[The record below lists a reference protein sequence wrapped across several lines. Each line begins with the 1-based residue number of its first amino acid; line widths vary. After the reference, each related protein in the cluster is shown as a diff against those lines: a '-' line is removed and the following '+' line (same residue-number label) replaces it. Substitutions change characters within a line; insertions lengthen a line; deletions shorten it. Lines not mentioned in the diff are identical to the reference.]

1 MTMSIYVN
9 VKRSSRLHL
18 QPTTHLME
26 IPERMPS
33 LVPVEWLRYCRA
45 CVNAGPAANQVGDGG
60 VVRDLIFR
68 GSCIFSMVMWEL
80 LARAAKAPA
89 KKKKKKGDKAG
100 DKTYKCKTY
109 IWTFDDEMA
118 SSYHLT
124 TSVDRYLHDLLEI
137 VYKSLC
143 KTHDKNANKAGKHIA
158 SDIHHTHQI

>member
-1 MTMSIYVN
+1 MSTCLN
-9 VKRSSRLHL
+9 VKRPSRLHL

-45 CVNAGPAANQVGDGG
+45 CVNAGPAANQVGDDG

-89 KKKKKKGDKAG
+89 KKKKKKETKLVTKRTKAKLTSG
-100 DKTYKCKTY
+100 PLMTR
-109 IWTFDDEMA
+109 W
-118 SSYHLT
+118 HLLIILP
-124 TSVDRYLHDLLEI
+124 R
-137 VYKSLC
+137 
-143 KTHDKNANKAGKHIA
+143 
-158 SDIHHTHQI
+158 Q